1 MAEAPKKSLAMY
13 KARNRNG
20 ELTDK
25 QIALVEGVLKGTDL
39 VAVATSAGY
48 AASSEFYRDLG
59 SQTVQR
65 TIADRLTRSIASE
78 GASMAYITMIELTKA
93 GVTPSVRFQAAK
105 WLLDAAG
112 HGVTAD
118 KDASKADKQ
127 IHEMTN
133 DELEAFLARTESI
146 IEAGGSAPIITVK
159 PDSGA

>member
-13 KARNRNG
+13 KGRNRNG

-59 SQTVQR
+59 SQTVQKA
-65 TIADRLTRSIASE
+65 IADRLQNSIASE
-78 GASMAYITMIELTKA
+78 GASIGYATMIELTNA
-93 GVTPSVRFQAAK
+93 RNPASTRFQAAK

-112 HGVTAD
+112 HGLTAD
-118 KDASKADKQ
+118 NGPRGEKPV
-127 IHEMTN
+127 HEMTN
-133 DELEAFLARTESI
+133 AELEAFLARTEAVI
-146 IEAGGSAPIITVK
+146 AAGGSAPIITVK